1 MRKILIFFSNLIS
14 LSSSDFRHINRWKY
28 LGINSLFF
36 TALLIPKLTYS
47 QPALLQNVIT
57 RVEADVR
64 KNAREGIFEKVVIDL
79 NEDQIND
86 YVYTY
91 SCGES
96 DCIEVYLNKND
107 KLIKILYEMQ
117 KNYGIWLI
125 NGRKMLR
132 LEMNE
137 CCGESPFHSYRTYF
151 FTSDKAILEENYVL
165 THKSYV
171 IYTDE
176 LTPAVYHSK
185 PYFVRV
191 LKQDYNL
198 RYAPK
203 IEKVKKSNDD
213 FQFTCEDRTNIITN
227 NKINT
232 RLKVLSEK
240 IQQGKNWLFIEVS
253 CADTHPD
260 RSYDEFKP
268 QNIRGWVSAKFVQ
281 RE

>member
-36 TALLIPKLTYS
+36 NALLIHKLTYS

-117 KNYGIWLI
+117 KTMEYGL
-125 NGRKMLR
+125 
-132 LEMNE
+132 
-137 CCGESPFHSYRTYF
+137 
-151 FTSDKAILEENYVL
+151 L
-165 THKSYV
+165 TA
-171 IYTDE
+171 E
-176 LTPAVYHSK
+176 RCFA
-185 PYFVRV
+185 
-191 LKQDYNL
+191 
-198 RYAPK
+198 
-203 IEKVKKSNDD
+203 
-213 FQFTCEDRTNIITN
+213 
-227 NKINT
+227 
-232 RLKVLSEK
+232 
-240 IQQGKNWLFIEVS
+240 
-253 CADTHPD
+253 
-260 RSYDEFKP
+260 
-268 QNIRGWVSAKFVQ
+268 
-281 RE
+281 

>member
-1 MRKILIFFSNLIS
+1 M
-14 LSSSDFRHINRWKY
+14 
-28 LGINSLFF
+28 
-36 TALLIPKLTYS
+36 
-47 QPALLQNVIT
+47 
-57 RVEADVR
+57 
-64 KNAREGIFEKVVIDL
+64 
-79 NEDQIND
+79 
-86 YVYTY
+86 
-91 SCGES
+91 
-96 DCIEVYLNKND
+96 
-107 KLIKILYEMQ
+107 
-117 KNYGIWLI
+117 
-125 NGRKMLR
+125 
-132 LEMNE
+132 
-137 CCGESPFHSYRTYF
+137 
-151 FTSDKAILEENYVL
+151 
-165 THKSYV
+165 

-213 FQFTCEDRTNIITN
+213 FQFTCEDRTNIITKI
-227 NKINT
+227 KINT